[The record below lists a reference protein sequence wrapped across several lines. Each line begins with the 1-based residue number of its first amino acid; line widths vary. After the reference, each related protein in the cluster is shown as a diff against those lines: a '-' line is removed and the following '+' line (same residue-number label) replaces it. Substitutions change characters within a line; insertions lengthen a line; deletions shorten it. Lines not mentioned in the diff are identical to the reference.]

1 MRTTKNNMSKQHSS
15 SILSGIMITAGSAI
29 GAGMFSLPVVASGMW
44 WWYSVGCLVFLWIL
58 NYLSALYIL
67 EANVQFPPGAS
78 FDTIASNILGPTWNT
93 LIGLSAAF
101 LMTILLYAYFSA
113 FGNIATQTLQWE
125 IFNTNTWWQGLMSLL
140 LGGLLAVIVWW
151 STAAVGRISTLLV
164 VGMVV
169 TFILS
174 MSGFAL
180 QIEAV
185 KLFNQTTQSN
195 YYFSYVW
202 AALPYF
208 MTSFGFATIV
218 PSLYKFYGRQPALI
232 KNSLLGGS
240 LITFAVYA
248 LFLLV
253 TFGNITR
260 EEFIAI
266 NEAGGNIGHLV
277 HAFEKGQPN
286 TVMSNILTLFS
297 NFAIMSSFLGV
308 SLGLFDFIADKFSFA
323 DDSKGRFL
331 TACLTFLPAGIASF
345 FFPNGFIAAI
355 GYAGLV
361 MTFGFFIAPY
371 FMIRKIRSTPKETTF
386 KVGGG
391 APLLLFF
398 LLASILVGVC
408 KILTLLDY
416 LPQW

>member
-1 MRTTKNNMSKQHSS
+1 VKSVMTKNNTPSL
-15 SILSGIMITAGSAI
+15 LSGIMITAGSAI
-29 GAGMFSLPVVASGMW
+29 GAGMFSIPVVASGMW
-44 WWYSVGCLVFLWIL
+44 WWYSVACLVFLWLL

-67 EANVQFPPGAS
+67 EANVQFAPGAS
-78 FDTIASNILGPTWNT
+78 FDTIASNILGTTWNT

-101 LMTILLYAYFSA
+101 LMYILLYAYFSA
-113 FGNIATQTLQWE
+113 FGNIATQTLQWD
-125 IFNTNTWWQGLMSLL
+125 IFNTSPWWQGIMSLI
-140 LGGLLAVIVWW
+140 LGTLLAAIVWW
-151 STAAVGRISTLLV
+151 GTAAVGRISTLLV
-164 VGMVV
+164 VGMVI
-169 TFILS
+169 TFVLS
-174 MSGFAL
+174 MSGFAF

-185 KLFNQTTQSN
+185 KLFDQSASSTS
-195 YYFSYVW
+195 YFPYVW

-208 MTSFGFATIV
+208 MTSLGFATIV
-218 PSLYKFYGRQPALI
+218 PSLYKFYGRNPTLI
-232 KNSLLGGS
+232 KNSILGGS

-248 LFLLV
+248 FFLMV
-253 TFGNITR
+253 TFGNISR
-260 EEFIAI
+260 EEFVAI

-277 HAFEKGQPN
+277 NAFEKGQP
-286 TVMSNILTLFS
+286 TLMSTALTFLS

-308 SLGLFDFIADKFSFA
+308 SLGLFDYIADKFSLA
-323 DDSKGRFL
+323 DDATGRFYS
-331 TACLTFLPAGIASF
+331 ACLTFMPPGIASF

-371 FMIRKIRSTPKETTF
+371 FMIQKTRGAGKETMF

-391 APLLLFF
+391 TPLLLFF
-398 LLASILVGVC
+398 LLASLLVGVC